1 MPNKIIC
8 NESEEMN
15 VDLILIGKANS
26 RNISNIILGSTA
38 EYIIN
43 HAYTPILVVP

>member
-8 NESEEMN
+8 NESEKMN
-15 VDLILIGKANS
+15 VDLIVIGKANS

-38 EYIIN
+38 EYIVN
-43 HAYTPILVVP
+43 HAYAPILVVP